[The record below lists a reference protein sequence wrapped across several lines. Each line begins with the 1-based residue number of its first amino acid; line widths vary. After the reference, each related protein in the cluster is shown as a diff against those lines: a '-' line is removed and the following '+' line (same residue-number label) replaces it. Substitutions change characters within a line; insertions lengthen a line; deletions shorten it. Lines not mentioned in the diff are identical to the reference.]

1 MQVWGSSL
9 PVLVTEVLTRSSEGA
24 QGEVT
29 DISPFVFVWCVN
41 EDCYRLLSAWVAV
54 DGDGL

>member
-24 QGEVT
+24 QGEVI
-29 DISPFVFVWCVN
+29 DINSFFSGVN

-54 DGDGL
+54 DGDGW

>member
-24 QGEVT
+24 QGEVI
-29 DISPFVFVWCVN
+29 DINSFVFFSGVN

-54 DGDGL
+54 DGDGW